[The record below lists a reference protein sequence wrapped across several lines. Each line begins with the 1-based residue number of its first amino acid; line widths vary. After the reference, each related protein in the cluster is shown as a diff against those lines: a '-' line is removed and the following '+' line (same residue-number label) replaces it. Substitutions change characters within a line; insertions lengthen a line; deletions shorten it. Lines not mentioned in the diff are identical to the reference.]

1 VISFHRLLISTAILF
16 CTGFAAWALGN
27 YVGSQRPGM
36 LALSL
41 TFAAFALGLGYYLAH
56 LKRFLG
62 R

>member
-56 LKRFLG
+56 HKRFLG

>member
-1 VISFHRLLISTAILF
+1 VISFHRLLITTAILF
-16 CTGFAAWALGN
+16 CGGFAAWALGT
-27 YVGSQRPGM
+27 YLASQRPLM

-41 TFAAFALGLGYYLAH
+41 VFAAFAIGLGYYLAN